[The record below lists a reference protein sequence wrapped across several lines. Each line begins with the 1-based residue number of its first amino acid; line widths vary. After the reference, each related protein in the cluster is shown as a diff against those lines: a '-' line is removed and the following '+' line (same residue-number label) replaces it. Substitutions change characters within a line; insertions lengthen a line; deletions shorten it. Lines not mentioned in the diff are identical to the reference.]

1 MIVSRHLTNRFCKVE
16 HLNLHSQKY
25 NSVAISASLSLGLVL
40 FLSLNLAIAE
50 DASKLV
56 PDVDAPNDGTQ
67 QTLNLNFSPENRSKI
82 RKALDEYSRTK
93 GPEHKQIEERK
104 RNMRESIEAR
114 FLAIDKDSDGSIDRQ
129 EATESLP
136 QVARHFSQV
145 DTNQDEVIT
154 LDELQ
159 SAQSRFLE
167 HRKAEEAL
175 LEAQRLQ
182 DVDAAALAKRKS
194 KQAINNNHKSSL

>member
-1 MIVSRHLTNRFCKVE
+1 M
-16 HLNLHSQKY
+16 NLHPQKY
-25 NSVAISASLSLGLVL
+25 NSVAISACLGFGLVL
-40 FLSLNLAIAE
+40 FLSFNAASAE
-50 DASKLV
+50 DASKHV
-56 PDVDAPNDGTQ
+56 SDVDAANDGTQ

-82 RKALDEYSRTK
+82 RKALDEYSRATD
-93 GPEHKQIEERK
+93 PEHKQIEERK

-114 FLAIDKDSDGSIDRQ
+114 FLAIDKDNDGSIDRQ

-159 SAQSRFLE
+159 AAQSRFLE

-175 LEAQRLQ
+175 LEAQKQ
-182 DVDAAALAKRKS
+182 QEADAALLAKRKS
-194 KQAINNNHKSSL
+194 KQAINNTHKSAL

>member
-1 MIVSRHLTNRFCKVE
+1 M
-16 HLNLHSQKY
+16 NLQIQKY
-25 NSVAISASLSLGLVL
+25 NSVSISACLGFGLVL
-40 FLSLNLAIAE
+40 FVSLNIANAE
-50 DASKLV
+50 DASKHISES
-56 PDVDAPNDGTQ
+56 DSANEGTQ

-82 RKALDEYSRTK
+82 RKALDEYSRSAD
-93 GPEHKQIEERK
+93 PEHKQIEER
-104 RNMRESIEAR
+104 RRSMRESIEAR
-114 FLAIDKDSDGSIDRQ
+114 FLAIDKDNDGSIDRQ

-159 SAQSRFLE
+159 AAQARILE

-175 LEAQRLQ
+175 LEAQKQ
-182 DVDAAALAKRKS
+182 QEADALASAKRKT
-194 KQAINNNHKSSL
+194 KQAVNNNHRSSL

>member
-1 MIVSRHLTNRFCKVE
+1 M
-16 HLNLHSQKY
+16 NLHSQKY
-25 NSVAISASLSLGLVL
+25 NSFSISACLGLGVVL
-40 FLSLNLAIAE
+40 FFYLNAASAE
-50 DASKLV
+50 DASKRIS
-56 PDVDAPNDGTQ
+56 DVDAVNDGTQ

-82 RKALDEYSRTK
+82 RKALDEYSRTTD
-93 GPEHKQIEERK
+93 PEHKQIEERK

-114 FLAIDKDSDGSIDRQ
+114 FLSIDKDNDGSIDRQ

-159 SAQSRFLE
+159 AAQSRFLE

-175 LEAQRLQ
+175 LEAQKQQ
-182 DVDAAALAKRKS
+182 DADAALLAKRKS
-194 KQAINNNHKSSL
+194 KQAINNTHKSAL